1 MEGTY
6 EYELERAELLG
17 VDPLSREEWEIQNRA
32 RLQAQLEQ
40 QQICDEKAQEIQA
53 EAEQIQGGHG
63 KMDELNS
70 ILNATQMKL
79 NKFKVRMIF
88 PEIFTIHES
97 VTFESNIDFFSFNC
111 KQTCECRRFVVALR
125 VF

>member
-17 VDPLSREEWEIQNRA
+17 VDPLSREEWEIQNKA

-40 QQICDEKAQEIQA
+40 QQICDEKAQELQG
-53 EAEQIQGGHG
+53 EGEQIQGGHG
-63 KMDELNS
+63 KMDELNN

-79 NKFKVRMIF
+79 NKFKVRKIF
-88 PEIFTIHES
+88 PK
-97 VTFESNIDFFSFNC
+97 FSQYT
-111 KQTCECRRFVVALR
+111 KA
-125 VF
+125 